1 MTRFA
6 QALDLVD
13 DPAMIVA
20 YERHHRAVWPE
31 VERAL
36 RDIGI
41 TSMRIYRA
49 GTRLFMVCE
58 AADGFDPARDFQ
70 RFAESPRGAEWDALM
85 RTYQKPVPGA
95 PAGAWWTP
103 MNLVYDLSWSEE
115 GGA

>member
-1 MTRFA
+1 MKRFA

-13 DPAMIVA
+13 DPALIGE

-31 VERAL
+31 VEGAL

-41 TSMRIYRA
+41 TSMRIYRT

-58 AADGFDPARDFQ
+58 ARDGFDPATDFQ

-85 RTYQKPVPGA
+85 RKFQRPVPGA
-95 PAGAWWTP
+95 TPGAWWTP
-103 MNLVYDLSWSEE
+103 MSLVYDMP
-115 GGA
+115 